1 MNLRRIYLRMTIIL
15 LTNRFPFINGEPFLI
30 EEIKLAS
37 KNEYKIILFPMD
49 TNNFALMFDYSKYP
63 NINLHKMNNSYSRK
77 IIRLKHISQL
87 IKIWTNEIFFLCKAN
102 KLSYVTL
109 RRSIS
114 VLLES
119 ERIRCHVE
127 DLCQDITDNIV
138 LYSYWGAISS
148 LAIALIKNENIYKLT
163 RVHRVDLYEYWHFN
177 DYLPYKQY
185 IYNRLNSIISISED
199 GFNYIKKRYPYAKE
213 KIFISRLGTDDY
225 GLNPEEKKQKIVVVS
240 CSNIIEVKRVPLI
253 CKALCDITDI
263 PIHWV
268 HFGDGNQMENVKSII
283 NQSKQKNLSIEL
295 KGYTLKKEIFD
306 WYANNHVDIFIN
318 ASLSEGIPVSIME
331 AYSFGIPAIA
341 TDVGGTSEIVNN
353 TNGWLINKETAHVEI
368 INAIRQY
375 YTLCNNDIRDKRFQA
390 RNTWEE
396 KFSSQI
402 NYKKFYEKL
411 EINVKKMQNK

>member
-1 MNLRRIYLRMTIIL
+1 M
-15 LTNRFPFINGEPFLI
+15 
-30 EEIKLAS
+30 
-37 KNEYKIILFPMD
+37 YK
-49 TNNFALMFDYSKYP
+49 
-63 NINLHKMNNSYSRK
+63 
-77 IIRLKHISQL
+77 
-87 IKIWTNEIFFLCKAN
+87 
-102 KLSYVTL
+102 
-109 RRSIS
+109 
-114 VLLES
+114 
-119 ERIRCHVE
+119 
-127 DLCQDITDNIV
+127 
-138 LYSYWGAISS
+138 GA
-148 LAIALIKNENIYKLT
+148 A
-163 RVHRVDLYEYWHFN
+163 
-177 DYLPYKQY
+177 Q
-185 IYNRLNSIISISED
+185 
-199 GFNYIKKRYPYAKE
+199 
-213 KIFISRLGTDDY
+213 
-225 GLNPEEKKQKIVVVS
+225 KQKIVVVS